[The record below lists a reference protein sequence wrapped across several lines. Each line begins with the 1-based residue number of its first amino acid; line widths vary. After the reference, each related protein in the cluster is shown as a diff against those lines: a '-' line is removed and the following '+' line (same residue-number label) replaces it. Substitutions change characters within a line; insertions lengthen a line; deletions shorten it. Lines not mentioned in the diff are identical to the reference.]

1 MKLKIYKTSIKWLII
16 KIINKKIK
24 NWSWDTNN
32 EDSQSIILK
41 GKKREKKKTEGPPVI
56 NWITNDYMH
65 RTTKKRTQR
74 NF

>member
-32 EDSQSIILK
+32 EDGQSIILK
-41 GKKREKKKTEGPPVI
+41 EKKREKKNRRSTGNKLD
-56 NWITNDYMH
+56 N
-65 RTTKKRTQR
+65 
-74 NF
+74 

>member
-41 GKKREKKKTEGPPVI
+41 GKKRERKKNRRSTGNKLD
-56 NWITNDYMH
+56 N
-65 RTTKKRTQR
+65 
-74 NF
+74 